1 MTVKVIDGF
10 RLIVAK
16 KGQLNIGTIE
26 ADADNDTLTLE
37 AGSGISFTVDA
48 NNDRLT
54 IINTVESEVLA
65 AARAPIYVRADDS
78 TIREVRGGESFGIVG
93 SGAVTTASNAEG
105 DITVN
110 ASTDLSTYDNTSS
123 GFITGNNLGDRAD
136 VTITSITDNDLLQYD
151 TASGQWQ
158 NQSITNAGFA
168 TVSTTGSYNDLT
180 NRPNITFSG
189 DATGS
194 TGGVLGGGAS
204 TVTLV
209 LDSVATPGTYNGITI
224 DAKGRV
230 TNINVADFEQ
240 DTLQTVT
247 ARGATSN
254 KSITVAGL
262 TIGNIVMPNTLGA
275 DGTVLKVNNGVL
287 QFGTDTNGSF
297 NIVADDSTVRKITLG
312 ETIGVLGTGPVTT
325 SSDAEGNITINSNP
339 TIDQVLG
346 NGNTTTKSVQV
357 GQVLIGTQYSL
368 PTTKGANGTVLGMNN
383 GQLQFV
389 AGGSGQTLKVRA
401 DDSTEQ
407 SVNPGEALA
416 FLGGGNVTTSSN
428 AEGEITITSSPTLT
442 DVLTNGSSTTTAV
455 DFQGNVTIGSDTTD
469 IITVNGALAGRFP
482 LSFEGLTDNSIFTRF
497 EITDPTGSQNTVTF
511 PDASG
516 TVAFVG
522 ADISTFNNDA
532 NYATTLGNVAT
543 ATALQTAR
551 NFEITGVV
559 TAGAQS
565 FDGSGNVTLTT
576 QFANQNISQFVNDA
590 GFVTSG
596 LTTDTPISTLPND
609 AGYMTKW
616 FIGADDSSMKQ
627 VSGDEAIKIMGSGA
641 VSTASDVEGNITV
654 TASNNLSSYNND
666 AGFNTENDT
675 ITLTGDLSGSG
686 KTTINAT
693 LSTNLSSV
701 SPGTYNYVTVDTKGI
716 VQSAEMKNYIEEG
729 ALISQDLKGSVY
741 ADDSTLL
748 IDGVAGTINAGALTG
763 ALPAIDGSALTGI
776 SGGSGAT
783 SINTAG
789 NTGTGSVTFASE
801 TLTVLGTT
809 GQINVDA
816 AAFALSFSLDSDI
829 TGLSTIN
836 THTIPGGTG
845 TIALTSD
852 ITGISNVVEDTSPQL
867 GGDLDVNGN
876 NILFGDNE
884 KAKFGDGPDLEI
896 YHDGTDS
903 YIDDVGVGSIFIRSG
918 TTYIQNAAG
927 TKTSI
932 ATNAGA
938 GQTIYYNNSPK
949 LETTTSGIKVSG
961 VITIED
967 GVQEKFASLTS
978 ATGVVAHDCS
988 TGHIFRHSSISANF
1002 TANFTNLTLEEGYA
1016 TTLTLSLDQGGTAYM
1031 PTAVQIGGVAQTI
1044 VWQGNSAPSGTANGE
1059 DVVSFS
1065 ILRTGASAY
1074 TVLGQRVAFG
1084 GV

>member
-1 MTVKVIDGF
+1 MSVKVIDGF

-48 NNDRLT
+48 NDDKIT
-54 IINTVESEVLA
+54 IVNTVESEVLQ
-65 AARAPIYVRADDS
+65 AARAPIYIRADDS

-93 SGAVTTASNAEG
+93 TGAVTTSSNAEG

-110 ASTDLSTYDNTSS
+110 ASSDLSTYDNSSS

-136 VTITSITDNDLLQYD
+136 VSITSITDNDLLQYD
-151 TASGQWQ
+151 STSGEWQ
-158 NQSITNAGFA
+158 NKSIANAGFA

-189 DATGS
+189 DATGN
-194 TGGVLGGGAS
+194 TGGVLSGGAS

-247 ARGATSN
+247 DRGTTTN
-254 KSITVAGL
+254 NSITVAGL
-262 TIGNIVMPNTLGA
+262 RIGNIDMPTTLGA

-312 ETIGVLGTGPVTT
+312 ETFGIVGTGPVTT

-346 NGNTTTKSVQV
+346 NGSITTKSITV
-357 GQVLIGTQYSL
+357 GQVIVGSEYSL

-383 GQLQFV
+383 GQLQFI
-389 AGGSGQTLKVRA
+389 AGGSGQALRVRA
-401 DDSTEQ
+401 DDSAEQ
-407 SVNPGEALA
+407 TISSGEALA
-416 FLGGGNVTTSSN
+416 FLGAGNVTTSSN
-428 AEGEITITSSPTLT
+428 AEGEITITSSPTLS
-442 DVLTNGSSTTTAV
+442 DVLANGASTTTAV

-469 IITVNGALAGRFP
+469 VITVNGALAGRFP

-522 ADISTFNNDA
+522 ADISTFNNDS
-532 NYATTLGNVAT
+532 NFVSTSGNIAT

-576 QFANQNISQFVNDA
+576 QFANQNISQFNNDA

-609 AGYMTKW
+609 AGYMSKW

-627 VSGDEAIKIMGSGA
+627 VNADEAIKIMGGGA
-641 VSTASDVEGNITV
+641 VTTASDAEGNITV
-654 TASNNLSSYNND
+654 TASNDLSTYNND

-701 SPGTYNYVTVDTKGI
+701 APGTYNYVTVDTKGI

-729 ALISQDLKGSVY
+729 VLISQDLKGSVY

-763 ALPAIDGSALTGI
+763 ALPAIDGSNLTGI
-776 SGGSGAT
+776 TGGG
-783 SINTAG
+783 G
-789 NTGTGSVTFASE
+789 
-801 TLTVLGTT
+801 LG
-809 GQINVDA
+809 
-816 AAFALSFSLDSDI
+816 
-829 TGLSTIN
+829 
-836 THTIPGGTG
+836 
-845 TIALTSD
+845 
-852 ITGISNVVEDTSPQL
+852 NVVEDTSPQL

-876 NILFGDNE
+876 HILFGDNE

-896 YHDGTDS
+896 YHNGSDS

-1016 TTLTLSLDQGGTAYM
+1016 TTLTLSLDQGDPAYM

-1044 VWQGNSAPSGTANGE
+1044 VWQGNSTPSGTAYGE

-1065 ILRTGASAY
+1065 ILRTGASTY

>member
-1 MTVKVIDGF
+1 MSVKVIDGF

-48 NNDRLT
+48 NDDKIT
-54 IINTVESEVLA
+54 IINTVESEVLQ
-65 AARAPIYVRADDS
+65 AARAPIYIRADDS

-93 SGAVTTASNAEG
+93 TGAVTTSSNAEG

-110 ASTDLSTYDNTSS
+110 ASTDLSTYDNTTS

-189 DATGS
+189 DATGN
-194 TGGVLGGGAS
+194 TGGVLSGGAS

-247 ARGATSN
+247 DRGTTTN
-254 KSITVAGL
+254 NNITVAGL
-262 TIGNIVMPNTLGA
+262 RIGNIDMPTTLGA

-312 ETIGVLGTGPVTT
+312 ETFGILGAGPVTT

-346 NGNTTTKSVQV
+346 NGSITTKSIRV
-357 GQVLIGTQYSL
+357 GQVIVGSEYSL

-383 GQLQFV
+383 GQLQFI
-389 AGGSGQTLKVRA
+389 AGGSGQALRVRA

-407 SVNPGEALA
+407 TISSGEALA
-416 FLGGGNVTTSSN
+416 FLGAGNVTTSSN
-428 AEGEITITSSPTLT
+428 AEGEITITSSPTLS
-442 DVLTNGSSTTTAV
+442 DVLANGASTTTAV

-469 IITVNGALAGRFP
+469 VITVNGALAGRFP

-522 ADISTFNNDA
+522 ADISTFNNDS
-532 NYATTLGNVAT
+532 NFVSTSGNVAT

-565 FDGSGNVTLTT
+565 FDGSGNITLTT
-576 QFANQNISQFVNDA
+576 QFANQNISQFNNDA

-609 AGYMTKW
+609 AGYMSKW

-627 VSGDEAIKIMGSGA
+627 VNADEAIKIMGGGA
-641 VSTASDVEGNITV
+641 VTTASDAEGNITV
-654 TASNNLSSYNND
+654 TASNDLSTYNND

-701 SPGTYNYVTVDTKGI
+701 APGTYNYVTVDTKGI
-716 VQSAEMKNYIEEG
+716 VQSAELKNYVEEG
-729 ALISQDLKGSVY
+729 ALLSQDLNGSVF
-741 ADDSTLL
+741 ADDSTLI
-748 IDGVAGTINAGALTG
+748 IDGVSGRVYTSVLTIN
-763 ALPAIDGSALTGI
+763 
-776 SGGSGAT
+776 
-783 SINTAG
+783 
-789 NTGTGSVTFASE
+789 
-801 TLTVLGTT
+801 
-809 GQINVDA
+809 
-816 AAFALSFSLDSDI
+816 
-829 TGLSTIN
+829 
-836 THTIPGGTG
+836 
-845 TIALTSD
+845 
-852 ITGISNVVEDTSPQL
+852 
-867 GGDLDVNGN
+867 
-876 NILFGDNE
+876 
-884 KAKFGDGPDLEI
+884 
-896 YHDGTDS
+896 
-903 YIDDVGVGSIFIRSG
+903 
-918 TTYIQNAAG
+918 
-927 TKTSI
+927 
-932 ATNAGA
+932 
-938 GQTIYYNNSPK
+938 
-949 LETTTSGIKVSG
+949 
-961 VITIED
+961 D
-967 GVQEKFASLTS
+967 GVQEKFATISS
-978 ATGVVAHDCS
+978 ATGVVTHDCS
-988 TGHIFRHSSISANF
+988 TGHIFRHSSISADF
-1002 TANFTNLTLEEGYA
+1002 TANFTNLILEQGYA
-1016 TTLTLSLDQGGTAYM
+1016 TTLTLSLDQGDPAYM

-1044 VWQGNSAPSGTANGE
+1044 VWQGNSTPNGTAFGE